1 MRGDSF
7 HDRNDLLQRHRVF
20 CAPESRD
27 LGSVGDAVVVDKMI
41 GGIVLFASSTSERL
55 AHIGMKLSAARMR
68 WSAARA
74 EKLK

>member
-1 MRGDSF
+1 
-7 HDRNDLLQRHRVF
+7 
-20 CAPESRD
+20 
-27 LGSVGDAVVVDKMI
+27 MI
-41 GGIVLFASSTSERL
+41 GSIVLFASSTSERL